1 MLLRQT
7 LSILR
12 STVPDKS
19 SALRSWSLETG
30 TPLHAHVPRSECI
43 KLQEWSKRCRSR
55 PQTYYKLSYVDR
67 RIDGVEQRICED
79 IPKLCDELGELVREW
94 CNWCGNSQYR

>member
-1 MLLRQT
+1 MHRHSAYKVSKLR
-7 LSILR
+7 IW
-12 STVPDKS
+12 
-19 SALRSWSLETG
+19 ALRDWHTLACTCTRVSG
-30 TPLHAHVPRSECI
+30 R
-43 KLQEWSKRCRSR
+43 KLQEWSERCLPR

-94 CNWCGNSQYR
+94 CNWCGKYLIRTV